1 MEMEIMFNF
10 NVWIIAFSTILAVFK
25 ICKWNKIKNTRRVFE
40 EVGCHTFFDEDLCE
54 SIEHIC

>member
-25 ICKWNKIKNTRRVFE
+25 ICNTVERVVE
-40 EVGCHTFFDEDLCE
+40 TKEV
-54 SIEHIC
+54 SNAVKK